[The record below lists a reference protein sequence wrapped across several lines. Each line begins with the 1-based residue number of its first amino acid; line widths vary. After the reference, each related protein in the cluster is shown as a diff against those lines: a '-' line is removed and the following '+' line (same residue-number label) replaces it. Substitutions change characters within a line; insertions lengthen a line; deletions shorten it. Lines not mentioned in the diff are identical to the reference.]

1 MHFLVKEKNMAG
13 NIKGVTIEFQADAT
27 KLNKELRNISKST
40 AKIDKELKGVN
51 NALKFNPTSVEHW
64 RKKQELLTAKIQ
76 DTKSK
81 LKILKDEQAAMKTAG
96 IERTSEEYR
105 KLQREIVETE
115 SKLKTF
121 KTQLVEVGDVRLT
134 ALSEGLTKIGGKMT
148 DVGRDLTTKVTVPLT
163 LLGGAAVKN
172 FAEIDKIMVLT
183 NSTMG
188 NTAEQAE
195 MLNKAMK
202 DAAANSTYG
211 MQDAATATLNFA
223 RAGLTAEQAA
233 AALAPAMNLA
243 AGEGGNLDTVSAGL
257 VATINGFHGSFDEA
271 SRYADVFA
279 NACNNSALDVD
290 SLANAMSVAAPIF
303 SAAGYSVE
311 DAALYMGIMA
321 NNGIEADKAANS
333 LKTGLARL
341 VSPAKDG
348 AEAMEALGIS
358 ITNSDGT
365 MKDTITVQKELHDA
379 FGQLSESEQIAAAS
393 AIFGKNQ
400 MAPWLALI
408 NSAPEDV
415 NALAES
421 IGLEGTA
428 TQMAT
433 DMMSGFGGTIE
444 QLKSTIDVA
453 SASLGE
459 ALAPAIQTIVGWI
472 QAAVDWFN
480 SLDETTREKIATVGL
495 VIAAI
500 GPLLL
505 ILGTLFTAVGNI
517 IGVISKLNM
526 LFTMASGP
534 IGIAIAAIGLLIAAG
549 VWVYQNWDML
559 KNMAGQLRDWVVDKW
574 NSLKDGVVNAVTT
587 VKEKALFYWEAL
599 KTGIQVIVETI
610 KNKVTGAWDAVKTK
624 TVSVFNA
631 VKSAIITPIQN
642 AVDFIKNAVD
652 KIKGFF
658 SGLRIELPHIKLPH
672 FSLQGEF
679 SLMPPRVPTIGIDWY
694 KTGGIFN
701 SPTVYPIGI
710 GEAGPEAVVPL
721 DTLWRKLDRIAD
733 SKVSGARNITFNIY
747 PTEGM
752 SAREIAEEVRRI
764 LIEDEQDRG
773 LAYGIA

>member
-1 MHFLVKEKNMAG
+1 MAG

-27 KLNKELRNISKST
+27 KLNKELRNISKDT

-271 SRYADVFA
+271 ARYADVFA

>member
-1 MHFLVKEKNMAG
+1 MAG

-27 KLNKELRNISKST
+27 KLNKELRNISKDT

-271 SRYADVFA
+271 ARYADVFA

-303 SAAGYSVE
+303 SAAGYSIE

-694 KTGGIFN
+694 KTGGIFT

-710 GEAGPEAVVPL
+710 GEASPEAVVPL

-733 SKVSGARNITFNIY
+733 SKGSGARNITFNIY

>member
-1 MHFLVKEKNMAG
+1 MAG

-27 KLNKELRNISKST
+27 KLNKELRSISKGT

-96 IERTSEEYR
+96 VERTSEEYR

-271 SRYADVFA
+271 ARYADVFA

-500 GPLLL
+500 GPLLV

-642 AVDFIKNAVD
+642 AVDFIKNAID

-733 SKVSGARNITFNIY
+733 SKVSGERNITFNIY

-764 LIEDEQDRG
+764 LIEDERDRG

>member
-1 MHFLVKEKNMAG
+1 MAG

-27 KLNKELRNISKST
+27 KLNKELRNISKGT

-271 SRYADVFA
+271 ARYADVFA

-365 MKDTITVQKELHDA
+365 MKDTITVQKELHEA

-733 SKVSGARNITFNIY
+733 SKVSGERNITFNIY

-764 LIEDEQDRG
+764 LIEDERDRG

>member
-1 MHFLVKEKNMAG
+1 MAG

-271 SRYADVFA
+271 ARYADVFA

-303 SAAGYSVE
+303 SAAGYSIE

-733 SKVSGARNITFNIY
+733 SKVSGERKITFNIY

-764 LIEDEQDRG
+764 LIEDERDRG

>member
-1 MHFLVKEKNMAG
+1 MAG

-27 KLNKELRNISKST
+27 KLNKELRNISKDT

-271 SRYADVFA
+271 ERYADVFA

-303 SAAGYSVE
+303 SAAGYSIE

-433 DMMSGFGGTIE
+433 DKMSGFGGTIE
-444 QLKSTIDVA
+444 QLKSNIDVA

-472 QAAVDWFN
+472 QAAVVWFN

>member
-1 MHFLVKEKNMAG
+1 
-13 NIKGVTIEFQADAT
+13 
-27 KLNKELRNISKST
+27 
-40 AKIDKELKGVN
+40 
-51 NALKFNPTSVEHW
+51 
-64 RKKQELLTAKIQ
+64 
-76 DTKSK
+76 
-81 LKILKDEQAAMKTAG
+81 
-96 IERTSEEYR
+96 
-105 KLQREIVETE
+105 
-115 SKLKTF
+115 
-121 KTQLVEVGDVRLT
+121 
-134 ALSEGLTKIGGKMT
+134 
-148 DVGRDLTTKVTVPLT
+148 
-163 LLGGAAVKN
+163 
-172 FAEIDKIMVLT
+172 
-183 NSTMG
+183 
-188 NTAEQAE
+188 

-271 SRYADVFA
+271 ERYADVFA

-303 SAAGYSVE
+303 SAAGYSIE

-433 DMMSGFGGTIE
+433 DKMSGFGGTIE
-444 QLKSTIDVA
+444 QLKSNIDVA

-472 QAAVDWFN
+472 QAAVVWFN

-733 SKVSGARNITFNIY
+733 SKVAGERNITFNIY

-764 LIEDEQDRG
+764 LIEDERDRG

>member
-1 MHFLVKEKNMAG
+1 MAG

-271 SRYADVFA
+271 ARYADVFA

-303 SAAGYSVE
+303 SAAGYSIE

-505 ILGTLFTAVGNI
+505 ILGTLLTAVGNI

-733 SKVSGARNITFNIY
+733 SKVSGERNITFNIY

-764 LIEDEQDRG
+764 MIEDERDRG

>member
-1 MHFLVKEKNMAG
+1 MAG

-27 KLNKELRNISKST
+27 KLNKELRNISKDT

-271 SRYADVFA
+271 ERYADVFA

-303 SAAGYSVE
+303 SAAGYSIE

-433 DMMSGFGGTIE
+433 DKMSGFGGTIE
-444 QLKSTIDVA
+444 QLKSNIDVA

-733 SKVSGARNITFNIY
+733 SKVAGERNITFNIY

-764 LIEDEQDRG
+764 LIEDERDRG

>member
-1 MHFLVKEKNMAG
+1 MAG

-271 SRYADVFA
+271 ARYADVFA

-733 SKVSGARNITFNIY
+733 SKVSGERNITFNIY

-764 LIEDEQDRG
+764 LIEDERDRG

>member
-1 MHFLVKEKNMAG
+1 MAG

-27 KLNKELRNISKST
+27 KLNKELRNISKDT

-271 SRYADVFA
+271 ERYADVFA

-303 SAAGYSVE
+303 SAAGYSIE

-472 QAAVDWFN
+472 QAAVVWFN

-733 SKVSGARNITFNIY
+733 SKVAGERNITFNIY

-764 LIEDEQDRG
+764 LIEDERDRG

>member
-1 MHFLVKEKNMAG
+1 MAG

-27 KLNKELRNISKST
+27 KLNKELRNISKDT

-271 SRYADVFA
+271 ERYADVFA

-303 SAAGYSVE
+303 SAAGYSIE

-433 DMMSGFGGTIE
+433 DKMSGFGGTIE
-444 QLKSTIDVA
+444 QLKSNIDVA

-472 QAAVDWFN
+472 QAAVVWFN

-733 SKVSGARNITFNIY
+733 SKVAGERNITFNIY

-764 LIEDEQDRG
+764 LIEDERDRG